1 MNTSTRQPLRDRQ
14 LLVKNQVN
22 TKCFSWRILIENIKW
37 FVVDF
42 IFLKHLLQPEI
53 QSYIVLRDGCT
64 DLVKKVS
71 KDFIWLCFVSSQ
83 YSCISGSLTLAFYY
97 LCNPR
102 QSFTVKTL
110 VFLFF
115 LCICSFEKP
124 FKRNCSL
131 HVIIAI
137 SST

>member
-22 TKCFSWRILIENIKW
+22 RKCFSWRILIENIKW

-97 LCNPR
+97 SVILGSHSLWKHSCF
-102 QSFTVKTL
+102 SFFF
-110 VFLFF
+110 VFVHL
-115 LCICSFEKP
+115 K
-124 FKRNCSL
+124 SL
-131 HVIIAI
+131 SKGIAACMWL
-137 SST
+137 